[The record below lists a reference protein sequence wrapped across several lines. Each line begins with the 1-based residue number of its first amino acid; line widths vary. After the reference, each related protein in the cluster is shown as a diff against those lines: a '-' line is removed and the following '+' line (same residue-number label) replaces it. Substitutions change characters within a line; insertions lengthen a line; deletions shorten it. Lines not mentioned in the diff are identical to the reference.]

1 MMTMISTIINDVN
14 GNFAEKKRVQAVS
27 QLESTRILRF
37 RFIMTFGGSRM
48 VFAISI
54 KDII

>member
-37 RFIMTFGGSRM
+37 RFIMTFGGSHRF
-48 VFAISI
+48 FAISI